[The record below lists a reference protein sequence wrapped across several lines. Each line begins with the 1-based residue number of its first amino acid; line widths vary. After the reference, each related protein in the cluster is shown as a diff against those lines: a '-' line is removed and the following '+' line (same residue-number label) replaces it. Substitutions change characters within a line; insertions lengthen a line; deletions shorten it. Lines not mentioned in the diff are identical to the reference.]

1 MSEMK
6 TNIEFRSDIGV
17 KLVQSVGS
25 DASVIAAARVSVEG
39 PESVRHL
46 GIDPGEKSGL
56 IRYLM
61 KQRHG
66 SPFEH
71 ASMTF
76 LVDAPLFV
84 FREWHRHRV
93 GWSYSETSARY
104 RQMEPVFWL
113 PPEDRPLRPAPGY
126 RSARPQFVAGTEE
139 DQWKVRSRL
148 KSVALSAWLSYR
160 EMVEAGFALEV
171 ARAVLPVSLYTSMY
185 ATCNPRSLMHFLSLR
200 THDESARHVSYP
212 QAEIEQAA
220 RQMER
225 AFAELFPLTHGA
237 FCEFGRV
244 AP

>member
-1 MSEMK
+1 MK
-6 TNIEFRSDIGV
+6 ANIEFRSDIGV

-46 GIDPGEKSGL
+46 DADPGGKAGL

-61 KQRHG
+61 KQKHG

-104 RQMEPVFWL
+104 RPMEPIFWL
-113 PPEDRPLRPAPGY
+113 PPDDRPLRPAPGY

-139 DQWKVRSRL
+139 DRHGVNFLL
-148 KSVALSAWLSYR
+148 KSSACKAMGMYR
-160 EMVEAGFALEV
+160 EMVEWGIALEV
-171 ARAVLPVSLYTSMY
+171 ARAVLPVSLYSSMY

-212 QAEIEQAA
+212 QAEIEQAS
-220 RQMER
+220 RQMEA

-237 FCEFGRV
+237 FCEYGRV

>member
-1 MSEMK
+1 MK
-6 TNIEFRSDIGV
+6 ANIEFRSDIGV

-46 GIDPGEKSGL
+46 DADPGEKAGL
-56 IRYLM
+56 IRYLIR
-61 KQRHG
+61 QRHG

-93 GWSYSETSARY
+93 GWSYSESSARY

-113 PPEDRPLRPAPGY
+113 PRETRPLRPAPGY
-126 RSARPQFVAGTEE
+126 RPARPQFVAGTEE
-139 DQWKVRSRL
+139 DQWNVRSRL
-148 KSVALSAWLSYR
+148 KSVALSAWAAYR
-160 EMVEAGFALEV
+160 EMVESGIALEV
-171 ARAVLPVSLYTSMY
+171 ARTVLPVSLYSSMY

-200 THDESARHVSYP
+200 THYETAQHVSYP
-212 QAEIEQAA
+212 QAEIDEAA

-225 AFAELFPLTHGA
+225 VFAELFPLTHAA
-237 FCEFGRV
+237 FCEYGRV